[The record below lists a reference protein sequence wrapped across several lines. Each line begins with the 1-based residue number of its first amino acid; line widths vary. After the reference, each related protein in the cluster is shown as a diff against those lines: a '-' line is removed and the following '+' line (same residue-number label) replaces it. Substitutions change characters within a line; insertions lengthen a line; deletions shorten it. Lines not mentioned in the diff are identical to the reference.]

1 MTSDRPSSNLE
12 RLKEKLAKDGL
23 AARLVEARMGAG
35 AGMGQ
40 VVLKKVIGNRLEEL
54 RKKHAGAADR

>member
-1 MTSDRPSSNLE
+1 MRSDRPSSNLE

-23 AARLVEARMGAG
+23 AARLVEARIGAG
-35 AGMGQ
+35 AGMEQ